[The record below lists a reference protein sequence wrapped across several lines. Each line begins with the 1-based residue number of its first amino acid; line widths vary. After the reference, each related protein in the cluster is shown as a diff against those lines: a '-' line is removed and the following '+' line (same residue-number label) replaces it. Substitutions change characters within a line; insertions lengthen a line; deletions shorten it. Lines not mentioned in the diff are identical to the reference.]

1 MQAESREEQFQKGIQ
16 WQSRLKGKLYEAII
30 EHIIILKNLIL
41 IEFNFSGVGL
51 DAARWRHQTS
61 DDVYVW

>member
-1 MQAESREEQFQKGIQ
+1 MQAESREEQFQEGIQ
-16 WQSRLKGKLYEAII
+16 WQSRLKGKLCEAII

-41 IEFNFSGVGL
+41 IEFSFGGVGL
-51 DAARWRHQTS
+51 DTAIWRHQTS